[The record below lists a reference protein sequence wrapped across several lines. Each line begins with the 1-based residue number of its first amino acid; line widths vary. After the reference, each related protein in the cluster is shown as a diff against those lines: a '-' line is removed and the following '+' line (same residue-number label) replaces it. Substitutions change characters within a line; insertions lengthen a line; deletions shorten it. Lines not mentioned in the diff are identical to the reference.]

1 MNFRGFSEFANPFEK
16 LHKIIDL
23 TLDWILDNADFW
35 RLYASLLMQEET
47 KAIVEK
53 VAGNFM
59 EELFNE
65 MEKIFRK
72 IKIKNPSAEAR
83 IFGAIIDGMSF
94 HILFMG
100 KASLQSC
107 RLASV
112 CLSRKCL
119 PLHLR
124 GSLCALMK

>member
-1 MNFRGFSEFANPFEK
+1 DPFEK

-100 KASLQSC
+100 KAYP
-107 RLASV
+107 V
-112 CLSRKCL
+112 EKTRKFL
-119 PLHLR
+119 KSKYSKENL
-124 GSLCALMK
+124 